1 MKIAIAGAT
10 GFVGRPLVQ
19 SWLDQGFDIVVIG
32 RDSLKVHEI
41 FKGRVK
47 VLTWDGL
54 KTPQGRELLSRVDVV
69 VNLAGASIAGHRWTP
84 AYKQEILQS
93 RMKATGALAGALA
106 EITDKKISLLNASA
120 VGIYGTQAPVGE
132 DLPPGRTED
141 FVHFSQREPGFL
153 PQVCDVWESA
163 VKSAK
168 EAGHRVVMMRF
179 GVILG
184 RNGGALQKMA
194 LPFWMFAGGPIGDGR
209 QPLAWVS
216 REDVIRAINFLIK
229 HQEIQG
235 PVNVVA
241 PLSLTQ
247 KEFAR
252 ILGKVIHR
260 PGFIPTPGFVLK
272 FVLGDMADELLLK
285 GQHVIPQKLQKAGFM
300 FEHPDVETAL
310 RCIYQ

>member
-1 MKIAIAGAT
+1 MNIAIAGAT

-19 SWLDQGFDIVVIG
+19 SWLDQGHDVLVIG
-32 RDSLKVHEI
+32 RDSEKIHTT
-41 FKGRVK
+41 FQGKVK

-54 KTPQGRELLSRVDVV
+54 KTPQGRELVSRVDVV
-69 VNLAGASIAGHRWTP
+69 VNLAGASIADHRWTE
-84 AYKQEILQS
+84 AYKQQILQS
-93 RMKATGALAGALA
+93 RMKATGALAGVLS
-106 EITDKKISLLNASA
+106 EIKDKKISLLNASA
-120 VGIYGTQAPVGE
+120 VGIYGTQPPVGE
-132 DLPPGRTED
+132 DLPPGYTED

-153 PQVCDVWESA
+153 PQVCDAWESA
-163 VKSAK
+163 VKPAK
-168 EAGHRVVMMRF
+168 DAGHRVVIMRF

-194 LPFWMFAGGPIGDGR
+194 LPFWLFAGGPIGSGE
-209 QPLAWVS
+209 QALPWVS

-241 PLSLTQ
+241 PLCLTQ
-247 KEFAR
+247 GEFAK

-260 PGFIPTPGFVLK
+260 PGFIPTPGFILK
-272 FVLGDMADELLLK
+272 FVLGEMADELLLK
-285 GQHVIPQKLQKAGFM
+285 GQHVIPQKLRKAGFI
-300 FEHPDVETAL
+300 FEHADVETAL